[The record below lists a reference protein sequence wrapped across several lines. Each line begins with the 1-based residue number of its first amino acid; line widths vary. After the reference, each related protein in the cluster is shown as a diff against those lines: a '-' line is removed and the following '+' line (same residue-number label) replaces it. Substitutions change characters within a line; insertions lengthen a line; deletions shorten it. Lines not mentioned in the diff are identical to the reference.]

1 MHCAA
6 EQGADLVRRLST
18 CEFSRKFS
26 IAQWVNDIG
35 GDRRRYGLVRLRVS
49 ERIDGA
55 EVARNLFLRWRL

>member
-6 EQGADLVRRLST
+6 EQGADLVRRLSI
-18 CEFSRKFS
+18 CKFSRKCS
-26 IAQWVNDIG
+26 IAQLVDDIG
-35 GDRRRYGLVRLRVS
+35 GNRRRYGLVRLRVS